1 MTKSRKPKP
10 FLCFDCQ
17 IKKLVDRG
25 LVDNENNLKDH
36 LRNEN
41 YYRFSGYLLNF
52 KSLDSNGFETYNG
65 LLVSEVYKLQEAE
78 LALRMLFMEIIS
90 HVETSLRTYI
100 AYTFADLYGSL
111 GYFYKENFEKN
122 HLQESLISTIDMR
135 KTQNDAMRFI
145 RHHKLHFEGQLPIWI
160 VVELMTF
167 EDLIKYLY
175 NNLHKEAKDKIQN
188 DFVDISPK
196 RLKKWLIQIKNLR
209 NECAH
214 HFRIFDSK
222 REKILIPDKIRSF
235 ILVGSNWEASASTLF
250 GYLCVM
256 KYIINNE
263 VLWNTCLTR
272 IRDFILDYSDVIPL
286 PTLGFP
292 DNWEDILDSVIL

>member
-1 MTKSRKPKP
+1 MARSRKLKP

-17 IKKLVDRG
+17 INKLVDRG
-25 LVDNENNLKDH
+25 LIDDENNLRNH

-41 YYRFSGYLLNF
+41 YYRFSGYLLNY
-52 KSLDSNGFETYNG
+52 KSLNSNGSETYNG

-78 LALRMLFMEIIS
+78 LALRMMLMEVIS

-100 AYTFADLYGSL
+100 AYTFANLYGSL
-111 GYFYKENFEKN
+111 GYYYKENFQKNYLQNGLIETIEK
-122 HLQESLISTIDMR
+122 R
-135 KTQNDAMRFI
+135 KNQNDAMRFI

-167 EDLIKYLY
+167 ENLISYLY
-175 NNLHKEAKDKIQN
+175 NNLHKEAKDKIQSE
-188 DFVDISPK
+188 FVDISPK
-196 RLKKWLIQIKNLR
+196 RLGKWLWQIKNLR

-222 REKILIPDKIRSF
+222 REKILIPDKMKAFHLI
-235 ILVGSNWEASASTLF
+235 GSDWETSASTIF

-263 VLWNTCLTR
+263 VLWNSCLTR
-272 IRDFILDYSDVIPL
+272 IRDYILDYSEIIPL
-286 PTLGFP
+286 STLGFP
-292 DNWEDILDSVIL
+292 INWEDILDSVIS